1 MGFKVIAY
9 EKENGEIPVE
19 IFLKSLDVK
28 MRAKVF
34 GMIGILQEIN

>member
-1 MGFKVIAY
+1 MGFKVIVY

-28 MRAKVF
+28 MK
-34 GMIGILQEIN
+34 GKLY